1 MQSRINYFSTQVAP
15 DSEQRSEVEVEV
27 PPMTLE
33 ELQSKIDMDEL
44 RQFNPKLHAEIEKNP
59 EILLDL

>member
-1 MQSRINYFSTQVAP
+1 MTQPRISYFSTQVA
-15 DSEQRSEVEVEV
+15 SENEEEIDV
-27 PPMTLE
+27 PLMTLE